1 MSNIIIHRIIKFLVP
16 IFIIFAAYIQ
26 LHGEVS
32 PGGAFQAGAV
42 MATFVIVYHLA
53 FDIILFST
61 KEMIYLAVL
70 GVFIYALVGTISLF
84 AGMNFLDYEYFK
96 YICKEELSDSIG
108 IFCIEIGVFCT
119 VFGGFSSIY
128 FNFIRKFNA

>member
-1 MSNIIIHRIIKFLVP
+1 MSNIIIHRVIKFLVP

-26 LHGEVS
+26 LHGEIS

-42 MATFVIVYHLA
+42 MATFIIVYHLA
-53 FDIILFST
+53 FDVILLSC
-61 KEMIYLAVL
+61 KEMIYLSVL
-70 GVFIYALVGTISLF
+70 GVLIYAFVGIISLF
-84 AGMNFLDYEYFK
+84 VGMNFLDYDYFR
-96 YICKEELSDSIG
+96 YICKEELAQSMG

-128 FNFIRKFNA
+128 FNLIRKFND